1 MVNLVVINGKN
12 TSAPDEKKIK
22 GVLESVFRYTDEVNA
37 HVFVDFKS
45 PIDTLGVY
53 NYLFFIEIPYRQGNY
68 FRTQSKNYLNNIVF
82 AIRKITDTSII
93 DVKDGVAYTAI
104 GELDYKDQVS
114 EECIAFKQYIRNSFP
129 DVQHFDF
136 ALFYTLDAPNCPV
149 KNSWGNF
156 MCNVPANLYKIISKT
171 VDDLKG
177 EKNGT
182 NCVTLRQGETLS
194 RFIAR
199 FINITDARTHHGIL
213 TKKKIDAISTK
224 EVGKQMQMLY
234 DSAGQKLEI
243 VSGKAGT
250 GKSLALLR
258 FMYNNVQN
266 HHCRLLTFNNLLVM
280 DTKMALRN
288 IGEFTPTNA
297 SITTL
302 HKFFYELYIHTP
314 VCKMH
319 MDKTQIDQLFY
330 TCQRRVSTFVVYIE
344 KYAEEIGFTCD
355 SNAVFNYYKSKG
367 MIMPADEKEIKYFIS
382 FLSKQYDWS
391 LSNLHELATTY
402 IKEKRE
408 RFIQMYSQTAFL
420 SGYRIIMEQLYLL
433 FHNSDEFLDK
443 FGEDLINN
451 PMSIQETKLFAE
463 RNASLYDEFIKNSKS
478 QFTKEHGIPDD
489 LFSQF
494 MVDEE
499 NLINQVR
506 IERDVEKSIEE
517 QRESA
522 SKGVKSIKGKANWS
536 KYVLIDEAQDCAN
549 YEKELLLELFGS
561 ANIIIA
567 SGGKDQ
573 LIRTPIETQ
582 WEASFGNRIDCEKV
596 NLTHVSHRQKGNI
609 VEFINAFSKDYGLD
623 TELSV
628 PDSIKDTGRVI
639 IDMRNGVSANSI
651 PEDIVKNLRLSG
663 SDYGCSDYESMML
676 LLPNEGFT
684 NSHSEGSVVTI
695 DKDNTIAFDGEDKSR
710 SLAITLSDD
719 LNLLDCTITGKSQ
732 LLKEVGHDKTRCLLY
747 ESCRG
752 LEAWSVLCLGLDTF
766 FDEKQISSASSDYAD
781 EALGLFKDDESQ
793 RKAQREKYAALWLL
807 MAFTRAMDTLY
818 ISFSSVDSNFAKRIE
833 RIGSSLPFVQVIK

>member
-1 MVNLVVINGKN
+1 MVNLVIINSKN
-12 TSAPDEKKIK
+12 TTASDEKKIK
-22 GVLESVFRYTDEVNA
+22 DALERVFRYTDEVNA

-45 PIDTLGVY
+45 PVDTLGVY
-53 NYLFFIEIPYRQGNY
+53 NYLFFLEIPYRQGNY
-68 FRTQSKNYLNNIVF
+68 FRTQSKVYLNNIVF

-93 DVKDGVAYTAI
+93 DVKNGIAYTAS
-104 GELDYKDQVS
+104 GELDYKAQIY
-114 EECIAFKQYIRNSFP
+114 EECLALKQYVRNNFSL
-129 DVQHFDF
+129 QYFDF
-136 ALFYTLDAPNCPV
+136 SLFYSIEAPNCPIQGY
-149 KNSWGNF
+149 WGNL
-156 MCNVPANLYKIISKT
+156 MCNVPTNLYKIVSKT
-171 VDDLKG
+171 IDDLKG

-182 NCVTLRQGETLS
+182 YSVIPKQGETLS
-194 RFIAR
+194 NFIAS
-199 FINITDARTHHGIL
+199 FISNTDARTNHGIL

-224 EVGKQMQMLY
+224 EIGKQMQLLY
-234 DSAGQKLEI
+234 DSAGQKMEI
-243 VSGKAGT
+243 VTGKAGT

-288 IGEFTPTNA
+288 IGDFTPTNA

-302 HKFFYELYIHTP
+302 HKFFYDMYVGTP

-319 MDKTQIDQLFY
+319 MDENQVERLFS
-330 TCQRRVSTFVVYIE
+330 TCHRRVSTLVVLIE
-344 KYAEEIGFTCD
+344 KYAEEQGFTRD
-355 SNAVFNYYKSKG
+355 IAVVFDYYKGKG
-367 MIMPADEKEIKYFIS
+367 VIMPADEKEMKYFIS
-382 FLSKQYDWS
+382 FMSKQEDWT

-402 IKEKRE
+402 EQEKRE
-408 RFIQMYSQTAFL
+408 RFIQLYGQTAFL
-420 SGYRIIMEQLYLL
+420 SGYRIIMEQLFLL
-433 FHNSDEFLDK
+433 FHNSDEFLET
-443 FGEDLINN
+443 FGRDLLSH
-451 PMSIQETKLFAE
+451 PMTIRETDEFKAKY
-463 RNASLYDEFIKNSKS
+463 AKLYDAFIQKCKS
-478 QFTKEHGIPDD
+478 QFSEEHGIPND
-489 LFSQF
+489 LFSQYL
-494 MVDEE
+494 VDEQ
-499 NLINQVR
+499 NLINQL
-506 IERDVEKSIEE
+506 RDGRDIAESTEE
-517 QRESA
+517 QREKA
-522 SKGVKSIKGKANWS
+522 NDIVKSIKRKVSWS

-561 ANIIIA
+561 SNIIIA

-582 WEASFGNRIDCEKV
+582 WEVSFGNRIDCEKV
-596 NLTHVSHRQKGNI
+596 NLTHVSHRQKGNVI
-609 VEFINAFSKDYGLD
+609 EFINAFSKDYGLD

-628 PDSIKDTGRVI
+628 LDSIKDTGRVI

-684 NSHSEGSVVTI
+684 SSHSEGSVVTI

-818 ISFSSVDSNFAKRIE
+818 ISFSSVDSAFAKRIE
-833 RIGSSLPFVQVIK
+833 KIGATLPFVQIIK